1 MDASTTPLALAAYHG
16 DSEIAKHLV
25 SRGAEGALLDSM
37 GRNTLHGIT
46 KYLPD
51 RHGYLPHQWHYWI
64 RHGNWDNH
72 SMQLTDLVK
81 ILVAAGAGLNA
92 KDKGY
97 PPMTPVAA
105 AADLGVWDGGVIS
118 ALLAAGA
125 DLKESLLS
133 AGDTVLH
140 CWVSITGPRLDYPRS
155 YIPTLQRI
163 VQAMPSLDIPNKY
176 EENTPLHLVTTIYH
190 SEDEFEA
197 ACDVL
202 LSHSSPADINK
213 KTRRGESALSIALE
227 AEIAPE
233 KKGRFLLQKGA
244 NATDTNSR
252 GRDILYSIAN
262 NAVLSDQTSHDLMLH
277 FLDSLGPNPQEVY
290 EIHYLNNQNSHD
302 SIAAAAA
309 RGKPRTLAL
318 LLSIGLSKNVNKLD
332 RSKSPPWTPLDQAL
346 HSAEI
351 SRRAHIEG
359 LASYKAGV
367 SRTHALEQDLV
378 YDSNQG
384 PPVRAAE
391 AYKDFPDVIRI
402 LQDAGAKRRCDLE
415 DNGDGDYIAQPAEWD
430 KHEMPQY
437 GFKPET
443 QPNVEAWQGLYEL
456 ARYKSGW
463 KWLHMFI
470 GGKKR

>member
-25 SRGAEGALLDSM
+25 SHGAEGALLDSM

-72 SMQLTDLVK
+72 LMQLTDLVK
-81 ILVAAGAGLNA
+81 ILVGAGADLNA

-140 CWVSITGPRLDYPRS
+140 CWVSITGPRLAYPKS
-155 YIPTLQRI
+155 YIPTLRRI

-176 EENTPLHLVTTIYH
+176 EEDTPLHLLTTIYH

-197 ACDVL
+197 ACNVL
-202 LSHSSPADINK
+202 LSHSTPADINR

-233 KKGRFLLQKGA
+233 KKGRFLLGKGA
-244 NATDTNSR
+244 NATATNCR
-252 GRDILYSIAN
+252 GRDIFYSIAN
-262 NAVLSDQTSHDLMLH
+262 NAVLSDQNSHDLMLH

-290 EIHYLNNQNSHD
+290 EIHYLNNKNSHD
-302 SIAAAAA
+302 SLAAAAA

-318 LLSIGLSKNVNKLD
+318 LLSIGLSRSINQLD
-332 RSKSPPWTPLDQAL
+332 RSKSTPWTPLDQAL

-367 SRTHALEQDLV
+367 SRSHALEQNLV
-378 YDSNQG
+378 YDGNQG

-415 DNGDGDYIAQPAEWD
+415 DNGDGNYIAQPSEWD
-430 KHEMPQY
+430 KNEMPQY

-463 KWLHMFI
+463 KWLDVFF